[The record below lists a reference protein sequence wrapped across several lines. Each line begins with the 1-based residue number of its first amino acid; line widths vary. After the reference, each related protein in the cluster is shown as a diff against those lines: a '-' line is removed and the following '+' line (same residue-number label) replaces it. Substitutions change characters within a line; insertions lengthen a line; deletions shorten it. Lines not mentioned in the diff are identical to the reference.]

1 MQQSPHIH
9 HFVIS
14 FDARSFEWEWNTDAE
29 SQFFTEGTVANV
41 KYEDDIMWTS
51 AYLGASYVENE
62 TALSDLVTHA
72 VKVLNDLVTKK
83 ASTRDSIILNTIEEN
98 ADALADALVSHRD
111 WFHEDE
117 ESDIESIKVI
127 DDALQA
133 LQHVYNRFL
142 PESEPLMKEIELVKT
157 LQAGSTLTN
166 GATVVVCTKVRDAVP
181 NDSYA
186 VWIAVCVRDGEN
198 FHDYAVWNVI
208 DRPEGF
214 VAEQGDYRHTLTEA
228 IGCYENRRGVL

>member
-29 SQFFTEGTVANV
+29 EQFFTEGTVANV

-62 TALSDLVTHA
+62 TALSDSVTHA
-72 VKVLNDLVTKK
+72 VKVLNDLITNK

-133 LQHVYNRFL
+133 
-142 PESEPLMKEIELVKT
+142 
-157 LQAGSTLTN
+157 GSTLTN
-166 GATVVVCTKVRDAVP
+166 GATVVVCTKIRDAVP
-181 NDSYA
+181 NDTYA

>member
-62 TALSDLVTHA
+62 TALSDSVTHA
-72 VKVLNDLVTKK
+72 VKVLNNLVSKK
-83 ASTRDSIILNTIEEN
+83 ATTRDSIILNIIEEN
-98 ADALADALVSHRD
+98 SDILAEALVSHRD
-111 WFHEDE
+111 WFSEEE
-117 ESDIESIKVI
+117 ESDLESIKVI
-127 DDALQA
+127 DEALSA
-133 LQHVYNRFL
+133 LQHVYDRFL
-142 PESEPLMKEIELVKT
+142 PESKPLMKEIQPDRT
-157 LQAGSTLTN
+157 LQAGSVLTN
-166 GATVVVCTKVRDAVP
+166 GAMVVVCTKTSDAVQ
-181 NDSYA
+181 NECYA
-186 VWIAVCVRDGEN
+186 TYIAVCVRDGDN
-198 FHDYAVWNVI
+198 FHDYAVWTVI

-214 VAEQGDYRHTLTEA
+214 VAERGDYRHTLTEA

>member
-14 FDARSFEWEWNTDAE
+14 FDARSFEWEWNVDAE
-29 SQFFTEGTVANV
+29 EQFFTEGTVANV

-62 TALSDLVTHA
+62 TALSDSVTHA
-72 VKVLNDLVTKK
+72 VKVLNDLITKK
-83 ASTRDSIILNTIEEN
+83 ASTRDSIILNSIEEN

-111 WFHEDE
+111 WFNEDE
-117 ESDIESIKVI
+117 DSDIESIKVI
-127 DDALQA
+127 DEALSA

-142 PESEPLMKEIELVKT
+142 PESKPLMKEIHPERT
-157 LQAGSTLTN
+157 LQAGSVLTN
-166 GATVVVCTKVRDAVP
+166 GATVVVCTKTRDAVP
-181 NDSYA
+181 SDSYA
-186 VWIAVCVRDGEN
+186 TYIAVCVRDGEN
-198 FHDYAVWNVI
+198 FHDYAVWTVI

-214 VAEQGDYRHTLTEA
+214 VAEHGDYRHTLTEA